1 MREKMLNGC
10 EYCLILL
17 FVPLWKR
24 FSNTNFIFFISVLVK
39 PPYEVT
45 ETGWGEF
52 EVVIKIYFN
61 DPNERPVKYFFLV
74 CYVPYAIIIDWCF
87 F

>member
-1 MREKMLNGC
+1 M
-10 EYCLILL
+10 I
-17 FVPLWKR
+17 
-24 FSNTNFIFFISVLVK
+24 VK

-61 DPNERPVKYFFLV
+61 DPNERPVSLFLSPLFSSPELKSQ
-74 CYVPYAIIIDWCF
+74 VPGVHLSVICSHFHVLMNHWANFNHTFAQLSILR
-87 F
+87 

>member
-1 MREKMLNGC
+1 MDVNIVLY
-10 EYCLILL
+10 YCLCLCEKGLATLIS
-17 FVPLWKR
+17 F
-24 FSNTNFIFFISVLVK
+24 FFISVLVK

-61 DPNERPVKYFFLV
+61 DPNERPVKYFFWI
-74 CYVPYAIIIDWCF
+74 CYVPYAIIID
-87 F
+87 

>member
-1 MREKMLNGC
+1 M
-10 EYCLILL
+10 
-17 FVPLWKR
+17 
-24 FSNTNFIFFISVLVK
+24 FFISVLVK

-61 DPNERPVKYFFLV
+61 DPNERPVKYFFGFVMFLML
-74 CYVPYAIIIDWCF
+74 
-87 F
+87 

>member
-1 MREKMLNGC
+1 MTTTLKGMHL
-10 EYCLILL
+10 LDFFL
-17 FVPLWKR
+17 FV
-24 FSNTNFIFFISVLVK
+24 ISVVTK

-61 DPNERPVKYFFLV
+61 DQHERPVSLLTLNIIFF
-74 CYVPYAIIIDWCF
+74 IINELSHQNIWHKTR
-87 F
+87 

>member
-1 MREKMLNGC
+1 M
-10 EYCLILL
+10 
-17 FVPLWKR
+17 
-24 FSNTNFIFFISVLVK
+24 FFISVLVK

-61 DPNERPVKYFFLV
+61 DPNERPVKYFFWI
-74 CYVPYAIIIDWCF
+74 CYVPYAIIID
-87 F
+87 